1 MRSPQDMQIVLIDIT
16 NACTER
22 CSNCTRFCGNHKKPF
37 FMDFETFK
45 RAVDSMEGFPGLVA
59 LIGGEPT
66 LHPEFER
73 FCEYLQTRYPR
84 QDRQKRLFYPQKQF
98 IVELLHQ
105 EFESHRIAQKPDGR
119 RTFER
124 AGIGIYSNSS
134 GNYHR
139 YHELIQDTFQV
150 QFLNDHINPSF
161 HQPGLFS
168 RKDLG
173 ISDKDWF
180 PMRDNCWLQNAW
192 SATITPKGAFFCE
205 IAAAMD
211 MLFDGPGGWPIEPGW
226 WKRQPEDF
234 GKQKCWCEYCGF
246 PLSTFMRPSSDEIDD
261 VSPTMYEKLKEIESP
276 RLKAGRTHLVDI
288 KDGVIDDKDKAFGKR
303 FFATQKYV
311 EHYEDRFSA
320 EKSLLYTDEFDEVF
334 IEDGE
339 SFGQE
344 LNAFMKTSKDWILFV
359 AKEADSSKARA
370 FVSELM
376 RTSVM
381 NPGTMHVG
389 DEFYLFKSIDRFPL
403 LSSVEVRDGAKEAD
417 NASSKNID
425 LTMYEV
431 RNHRD
436 NELLNR
442 PSTSSYEISI
452 QAGAALTDK
461 RIAKVTDDTGD
472 NISDKNRQYCEMTA
486 SYWVW
491 KNTDHAWKGIEH
503 YRRHLLIRPEL
514 LSMIKGD
521 VDAILPLPYI
531 CYPDELYQFR
541 RFVNEDVKNAL
552 LQGLKDVH
560 PDEYEEYLKIL
571 QGPYQYTYNMVC
583 AKREVFDDYCR
594 WFFEITEH
602 MEKSS
607 AGKCRNL

>member
-45 RAVDSMEGFPGLVA
+45 RAVDSMEGFPGLTA

-73 FCEYLQTRYPR
+73 FCEYLQSKYPR

-105 EFESHRIAQKPDGR
+105 EFESHRIAEKPDGR

-124 AGIGIYSNSS
+124 AGIGIYSNMS
-134 GNYHR
+134 GTYHK
-139 YHELIQDTFQV
+139 YHEMIQDTFQV

-161 HQPGLFS
+161 HQPGLFA

-173 ISDKDWF
+173 ISDKEWF

-205 IAAAMD
+205 VAAAMD

-234 GKQKCWCEYCGF
+234 GDQKRWCEFCGF
-246 PLSTFMRPSSDEIDD
+246 PLQTFMRPSSDEIDD
-261 VSPTMYEKLKEIESP
+261 VSPTMYEKLQEIGSP

-288 KDGVIDDKDKAFGKR
+288 KDGVIDDRDKASGKR

-311 EHYEDRFSA
+311 EHYEDRFNA
-320 EKSLLYTDEFDEVF
+320 QKSLLYVDEFDVVH

-344 LNAFMKTSKDWILFV
+344 LNSFMKGAKNWILFV
-359 AKEADSSKARA
+359 SDMDGAPVVQDGPDLASDGSVKKVVDI
-370 FVSELM
+370 VSELM
-376 RTSVM
+376 KSSVM

-389 DEFYLFKSIDRFPL
+389 DGYYLF
-403 LSSVEVRDGAKEAD
+403 
-417 NASSKNID
+417 N
-425 LTMYEV
+425 
-431 RNHRD
+431 
-436 NELLNR
+436 
-442 PSTSSYEISI
+442 
-452 QAGAALTDK
+452 
-461 RIAKVTDDTGD
+461 
-472 NISDKNRQYCEMTA
+472 
-486 SYWVW
+486 
-491 KNTDHAWKGIEH
+491 
-503 YRRHLLIRPEL
+503 
-514 LSMIKGD
+514 
-521 VDAILPLPYI
+521 
-531 CYPDELYQFR
+531 
-541 RFVNEDVKNAL
+541 KNAL
-552 LQGLKDVH
+552 SIKKLGFDRISRLTSFGELVDLWITEKVIKLSDTDKVLEWHRNSIQKGKRYAIWGMGLSGSFLADTIKTSGGILELAVDKDEEKQHTDFYGARVQAPSYLKDH
-560 PDEYEEYLKIL
+560 EDEFDYLMVAHYSRFDEIYKEAIELGVPKEKIIMPYEI
-571 QGPYQYTYNMVC
+571 
-583 AKREVFDDYCR
+583 
-594 WFFEITEH
+594 
-602 MEKSS
+602 
-607 AGKCRNL
+607 

>member
-1 MRSPQDMQIVLIDIT
+1 MLTDELIKQDKFAIFGAQVIAIGAYTAIKGLTGRVPECFVVGKPLGKLNDGLYGNPTDIDGI
-16 NACTER
+16 E
-22 CSNCTRFCGNHKKPF
+22 
-37 FMDFETFK
+37 
-45 RAVDSMEGFPGLVA
+45 V
-59 LIGGEPT
+59 
-66 LHPEFER
+66 
-73 FCEYLQTRYPR
+73 
-84 QDRQKRLFYPQKQF
+84 RLLEDIPKDTF
-98 IVELLHQ
+98 IVVGVTELV
-105 EFESHRIAQKPDGR
+105 QKEVVPMLEKKG
-119 RTFER
+119 
-124 AGIGIYSNSS
+124 YS
-134 GNYHR
+134 
-139 YHELIQDTFQV
+139 
-150 QFLNDHINPSF
+150 
-161 HQPGLFS
+161 
-168 RKDLG
+168 K
-173 ISDKDWF
+173 
-180 PMRDNCWLQNAW
+180 
-192 SATITPKGAFFCE
+192 
-205 IAAAMD
+205 
-211 MLFDGPGGWPIEPGW
+211 
-226 WKRQPEDF
+226 
-234 GKQKCWCEYCGF
+234 
-246 PLSTFMRPSSDEIDD
+246 
-261 VSPTMYEKLKEIESP
+261 
-276 RLKAGRTHLVDI
+276 
-288 KDGVIDDKDKAFGKR
+288 
-303 FFATQKYV
+303 
-311 EHYEDRFSA
+311 
-320 EKSLLYTDEFDEVF
+320 
-334 IEDGE
+334 
-339 SFGQE
+339 
-344 LNAFMKTSKDWILFV
+344 LFV
-359 AKEADSSKARA
+359 LTQ
-370 FVSELM
+370 SEEHLLM
-376 RTSVM
+376 SA
-381 NPGTMHVG
+381 
-389 DEFYLFKSIDRFPL
+389 YFKSIDRFPL

-514 LSMIKGD
+514 LNMIKGD

-602 MEKSS
+602 MEKKFSREVPELVETRAFS
-607 AGKCRNL
+607 YIAEVLTNIYFMTQQNKLRILHVEKAIYT